1 MHRDRCN
8 SRWRTILPPTLLA
21 VLLLVTLG
29 IGTVSAT
36 VWQVETLDSNGDVG
50 EGASL
55 VLDAKGNPSISY
67 VDTTN
72 NWVKLARHSAL
83 AWRVARVPVWPA
95 PPIGRSTSLALD
107 KKGNRRISLSTN
119 GDLGFISSSGGW
131 FSFNDVDTT
140 GDAGPDTSL
149 ALDSKDRPCIAYW
162 DTITRDVKYAVPDAG
177 VSWKITTV
185 TEDTPQR
192 RGDGGV
198 SLALDR
204 FGWPRISYYND
215 TFEDLDYAAFDGKT
229 WRIVTAVSTGIVDT
243 SGTSLALDK
252 SGRPRISYIA
262 RGFSPEDPRTVML
275 ASFDGTAWK
284 TEVVDSSRNA
294 RGATSLALDSKG
306 NPRITYFD
314 SATGSLM
321 YAARTGTAWTAE
333 PVAPAGSNSGGTASL
348 KLARDGAPRI
358 AFYDRAN
365 GDLKYAYPKTLRPV
379 DSRVHGPAE

>member
-1 MHRDRCN
+1 M
-8 SRWRTILPPTLLA
+8 
-21 VLLLVTLG
+21 
-29 IGTVSAT
+29 TVSGAMS
-36 VWQVETLDSNGDVG
+36 ERNGGDG
-50 EGASL
+50 
-55 VLDAKGNPSISY
+55 I
-67 VDTTN
+67 
-72 NWVKLARHSAL
+72 
-83 AWRVARVPVWPA
+83 
-95 PPIGRSTSLALD
+95 SLALD
-107 KKGNRRISLSTN
+107 G
-119 GDLGFISSSGGW
+119 
-131 FSFNDVDTT
+131 T
-140 GDAGPDTSL
+140 GL
-149 ALDSKDRPCIAYW
+149 
-162 DTITRDVKYAVPDAG
+162 
-177 VSWKITTV
+177 
-185 TEDTPQR
+185 
-192 RGDGGV
+192 
-198 SLALDR
+198 
-204 FGWPRISYYND
+204 PRISYYND
-215 TFEDLDYAAFDGKT
+215 KFEDVYYAAFDGKT
-229 WRIVTAVSTGIVDT
+229 WTIVDAVPSGTVDT